1 MVIMKVINI
10 FICFRAPSPIPRGPH
25 SMAAACAAPLESL
38 PHTVFPNDYNN
49 NKFIQ
54 PNSQQHQYQQQQQYQ
69 MQMQQ
74 QEQLKQMKQQEQ
86 QQQYVNYPPAPPPR
100 SCFSPQ
106 LTRDHY
112 QETDNDNSAIHNQV
126 SACILH

>member
-1 MVIMKVINI
+1 
-10 FICFRAPSPIPRGPH
+10 
-25 SMAAACAAPLESL
+25 MAAACVAPLESL

-54 PNSQQHQYQQQQQYQ
+54 PNSHQNYQQQYQQQQQ
-69 MQMQQ
+69 MQQ
-74 QEQLKQMKQQEQ
+74 QQQFQ
-86 QQQYVNYPPAPPPR
+86 QHQNVNYPPAPPPR

-112 QETDNDNSAIHNQV
+112 QETDDDNSAIHNQV
-126 SACILH
+126 SAYFLYCY